1 MKQHLEK
8 IVVNTGIGRH
18 AQMGEFKDKML
29 PEIIKEL
36 ALIVGQ
42 KPVPAPA
49 KKSIAGFKT
58 RVGDIIGLKITLRKK
73 RMEDF
78 FSKLVNIVLPRVKD
92 FRGLNRSIVDAGGN
106 LNIGLRDQHVF
117 PEIDQNTSK
126 VNFGLQITVVPK
138 VKNREKMLDFYR
150 KMGVPLKSLDQES
163 KPKAKDS

>member
-1 MKQHLEK
+1 MKQYLEK

-18 AQMGEFKDKML
+18 AQMGEFKDKTL
-29 PEIIKEL
+29 PEIVQEL

-42 KPVPAPA
+42 KPVSAPA

-78 FSKLVNIVLPRVKD
+78 FSKLVHIILPRVKD
-92 FRGLNRSIVDAGGN
+92 FRGLNANIVDAGGN
-106 LNIGLRDQHVF
+106 LNIGLRDPHVF

-150 KMGVPLKSLDQES
+150 KIGVPFIPDEKKKLKSH
-163 KPKAKDS
+163 